1 MKQAKD
7 LVLAA
12 DLFIKRLNALRVERF
27 TVASAA
33 RRIQKTWRKKQA
45 AKQTPV
51 VATGHK
57 AKPRKTFD

>member
-1 MKQAKD
+1 VKQAKD

-12 DLFIKRLNALRVERF
+12 GLFIKRLNALRVERF

-45 AKQTPV
+45 AKQT
-51 VATGHK
+51 VATTGHK